1 MIAARLAQEIAS
13 ETSGIIGYNV
23 VITDR
28 DGIVL
33 GSGDP
38 KRVGTF
44 HEASLEVVRTERP
57 AAHTAEQAR
66 LLTGVRPGITL
77 PVFLDGE
84 VVGTVGL
91 TGAPAQV
98 RRFGMVVRHQT
109 ELLLREA
116 SLITS
121 RLVRDKAVADLL
133 QDITRHDPAVVA
145 PEQVAAAAREL
156 GFDLRLPRVALVVD
170 IQGVPAERVPAVGR
184 TVHETFHDSQD
195 VVGTI
200 GRSHITVLH
209 RLRGNDLPAVARR
222 AAGTIGEAHGP
233 LLIGLGGA
241 AAGVAGLRDSHA
253 DALAAVRLASR
264 NGDPAVH
271 VADIADYRVHQL
283 LATVGVGVRNRFTE
297 AVLGELPDRPDWDVL
312 RNTLLAWTEHG
323 FHLVRAADAL
333 HVHRNTLVYR
343 LQKIENILGR
353 ALRDHRH
360 AITVYLACLLHEDVQ
375 LPNAI
380 RPPRR

>member
-33 GSGDP
+33 GSGDES
-38 KRVGTF
+38 RVGSF

-57 AAHTAEQAR
+57 AAHSAEQAR

-77 PVFLDGE
+77 PVFLDGK

-98 RRFGMVVRHQT
+98 RRFGLVVRHQT

-121 RLVRDKAVADLL
+121 RLVREKAVTDLL
-133 QDITRHDPAVVA
+133 QDITRHDPAIVA
-145 PEQVAAAAREL
+145 TEAVAAAAREL
-156 GFDLRLPRVALVVD
+156 GFDLRLPRVALVVALED
-170 IQGVPAERVPAVGR
+170 MPAERVPVVLR
-184 TVHETFHDSQD
+184 TVHENFHDAQD
-195 VVGTI
+195 VVGAI
-200 GRSHITVLH
+200 GRSHVAVLR
-209 RLRGNDLPAVARR
+209 RLRGPAGTDGLLAMARR
-222 AAGTIGEAHGP
+222 ASEALTEAHGP
-233 LLIGLGGA
+233 HRIGVGDRA
-241 AAGVAGLRDSHA
+241 DGVIGLRDSFA
-253 DALAAVRLASR
+253 DALAATRIAARDGTPTVR
-264 NGDPAVH
+264 
-271 VADIADYRVHQL
+271 VAHIADYRLHQL
-283 LATVGVGVRNRFTE
+283 LAETGVGARARFSGT
-297 AVLGELPDRPDWDVL
+297 VLGELLGRPDWDVL
-312 RNTLLAWTEHG
+312 RATLLTWTEQG
-323 FHLVRAADAL
+323 FHLVRTAEAL

-353 ALRDHRH
+353 PLRDHRH
-360 AITVYLACLLHEDVQ
+360 AVAVYVACLAHRTAQ
-375 LPNAI
+375 PPNAS
-380 RPPRR
+380 